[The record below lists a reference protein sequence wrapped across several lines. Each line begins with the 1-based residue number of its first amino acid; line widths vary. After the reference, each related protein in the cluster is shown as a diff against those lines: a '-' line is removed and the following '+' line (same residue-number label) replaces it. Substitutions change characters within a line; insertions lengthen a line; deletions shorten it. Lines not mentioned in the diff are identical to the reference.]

1 VTGFRKGSNM
11 SAPTVNVFFYGLFMD
26 AEALRAKG
34 LRPVDI
40 RKASVSGMALRIGRR
55 ATLVADPD
63 RCVHG
68 FVIGLSHQEVAQLYA
83 EPSVAEY
90 RPEAVIAQLRDR
102 SLVPALCF
110 NLPPSDEPIE
120 ANPEY
125 AAKLREVVTRLG
137 LSADYAAA
145 IR

>member
-1 VTGFRKGSNM
+1 MN
-11 SAPTVNVFFYGLFMD
+11 APTIDVFFYGLFMD

-34 LRPVDI
+34 LHPVNA

-55 ATLVADPD
+55 ATLVHDPEK
-63 RCVHG
+63 CVHG
-68 FVIGLSHQEVAQLYA
+68 FVIGLAHREVAQLYA

-90 RPEAVIAQLRDR
+90 RPEAVIAQLWDR

-110 NLPPSDEPIE
+110 NLPPSAAPFE

-125 AAKLREVVTRLG
+125 AAKLREVVIRLG
-137 LSADYAAA
+137 PPAEYGAS